1 MPRREGAWA
10 AQDKG
15 RRRTRRR
22 KTQTLGKRRTWQREP
37 RGRRCLRLPAS
48 RGRGVEGAGP
58 ICRERRPSSDPA
70 ECSTWGQPLPRGVLG
85 GVVLGARTRCC
96 SHLGRPAI
104 PSPAHQQVLTSRCW
118 PPTPASL
125 DSRPRSPSPLG
136 APSLSLLAGRPFPV
150 TLWQTSSTALC
161 LSWDPSFLLLFEL
174 FHHVLFFLKK

>member
-1 MPRREGAWA
+1 MPSAAGQPWA
-10 AQDKG
+10 RGGG
-15 RRRTRRR
+15 RRAHLSR
-22 KTQTLGKRRTWQREP
+22 KTPEFRS
-37 RGRRCLRLPAS
+37 GRVQHL
-48 RGRGVEGAGP
+48 
-58 ICRERRPSSDPA
+58 
-70 ECSTWGQPLPRGVLG
+70 GQPLPRGVLG

-104 PSPAHQQVLTSRCW
+104 PSPTHQQVLTSRCW

-161 LSWDPSFLLLFEL
+161 LSWDPSSLLLFEL
-174 FHHVLFFLKK
+174 FHHVLFFLKKITTLLRYNPHTMQFTHVNATTR